1 MLRRIMDVYTW
12 IMVAV
17 IIASYL
23 VKTTLAESI
32 GLLVLVLIGLVYQ
45 IVSFL
50 RVRIKATQIMGSLLF
65 DFYRK

>member
-65 DFYRK
+65 DFY

>member
-1 MLRRIMDVYTW
+1 MPMLRGIMDVYTW

-17 IIASYL
+17 IIASYW

-65 DFYRK
+65 DFY